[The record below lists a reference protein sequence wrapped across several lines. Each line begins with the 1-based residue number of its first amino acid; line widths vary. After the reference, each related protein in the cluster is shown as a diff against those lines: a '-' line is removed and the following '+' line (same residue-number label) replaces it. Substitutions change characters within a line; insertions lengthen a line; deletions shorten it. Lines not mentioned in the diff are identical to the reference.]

1 MKVFV
6 FIYYFKFLAR
16 ILGIGPRTG
25 VLETLILP
33 LNYIRIFLYCVL
45 MIDKFWLF
53 CQLYGLVITLEC

>member
-6 FIYYFKFLAR
+6 FIDILAR

-33 LNYIRIFLYCVL
+33 LNYIRMFIYLI
-45 MIDKFWLF
+45 MITNFGF
-53 CQLYGLVITLEC
+53 FVNRVCF